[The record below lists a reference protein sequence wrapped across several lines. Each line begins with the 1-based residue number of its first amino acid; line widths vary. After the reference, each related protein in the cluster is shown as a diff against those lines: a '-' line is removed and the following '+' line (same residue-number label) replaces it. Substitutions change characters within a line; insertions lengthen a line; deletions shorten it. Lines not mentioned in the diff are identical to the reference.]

1 MNQRQ
6 KRNPGAGSADTV
18 SWIPPVDIYETGDSY
33 YLTAELPGVEQA
45 DIRIEVTGSELTI
58 RGERRFLPPCAEEN
72 YHRLETVRGRFLRTF
87 TLPDK
92 LDSEAITANLKDG
105 VLEVRLPKVG
115 SGRSIAIQST
125 TPANR

>member
-1 MNQRQ
+1 MNQRS

-18 SWIPPVDIYETGDSY
+18 SWIPPVDIYETDDSY

-58 RGERRFLPPCAEEN
+58 RGERRILPPCAEEN